1 MSTTV
6 LPQLREI
13 ESELAAQE
21 ESLSAKLQE
30 VQDKL
35 NGIRAVLPMFGED
48 GEPGSAESAT
58 QSTPSKSTQ
67 SKSTQKPAEPSVTE
81 TEEAEEVEET
91 DATSTKAKPT
101 KSKSKKKD
109 GRAADWQKYTRPGVK
124 NQSIPDA
131 VKLILATQPEKEFKI
146 AEVMEAL
153 FKEGM
158 PKAQYL
164 KARNRVS
171 NVLSGGV
178 RAGDWHRG
186 DRSTYRMGNGL
197 NRALTR

>member
-13 ESELAAQE
+13 ASELEAQE
-21 ESLSAKLQE
+21 ESLSAQLKE
-30 VQDKL
+30 VQDRL
-35 NGIRAVLPMFGED
+35 SGVRSVLPMFG
-48 GEPGSAESAT
+48 GEPETGSAT
-58 QSTPSKSTQ
+58 
-67 SKSTQKPAEPSVTE
+67 AEPATTST
-81 TEEAEEVEET
+81 TTADTTTAEEA
-91 DATSTKAKPT
+91 STKTRTTAKRT
-101 KSKSKKKD
+101 KTGGRGKAKKKD

-124 NQSIPDA
+124 NQSIPEA
-131 VKLILATQPEKEFKI
+131 VKLVLATQPDKGFKI
-146 AEVMEAL
+146 VEVMEAL

-178 RAGDWHRG
+178 RAGDWYRG
-186 DRSTYRMGNGL
+186 ERSTYRMSK
-197 NRALTR
+197 A